1 MEEKLTKGTQRMR
14 VMCHLKTGKTLT
26 SLEALREYGIPSA
39 GGKAGM
45 SEGMKLAE
53 NLREIWNDSGD
64 VFGEML
70 DLAMAFEMFELL
82 TADDYNQVNLIA
94 DQFGEIANRLREA
107 ANAA

>member
-1 MEEKLTKGTQRMR
+1 MNGGT
-14 VMCHLKTGKTLT
+14 
-26 SLEALREYGIPSA
+26 EAARR
-39 GGKAGM
+39 
-45 SEGMKLAE
+45 
-53 NLREIWNDSGD
+53 LREIWNDSGD

-94 DQFGEIANRLREA
+94 DKFGEIVNRLREA